1 MQKTI
6 SRRPVSSPKMTPRD
20 VLSYFITQ
28 RYALLQEHPIHLST
42 DCMSQKILE
51 ILKSLATSTEARP
64 PSARIKDFIVEIET
78 AMAAGVKQET
88 LLRVLGEQGIQISAS
103 AFRALLYRHRKKK
116 KAAALGAQREVS
128 QSATHLRAPEPQ
140 SANGQKPSPRS
151 PRSDLSA
158 EEKAILEN
166 LDPSQKI
173 EFFRARYAQNKF
185 THNPTPERFRK
196 DGD

>member
-51 ILKSLATSTEARP
+51 ILKSLATSAEDRP

-88 LLRVLGEQGIQISAS
+88 ILRVLDEQGISISAS
-103 AFRALLYRHRKKK
+103 AFRALLYRDRKKRN
-116 KAAALGAQREVS
+116 AAALGAQREVRH
-128 QSATHLRAPEPQ
+128 SATHIRTPEPL
-140 SANGQKPSPRS
+140 SANGQKPSSQPKRT
-151 PRSDLSA
+151 DLTF
-158 EEKAILEN
+158 EEKAILET